1 MRPASVVGQVGDKQ
15 VTAANDERKQ
25 NIEQC
30 KPVPPTDHL
39 GDFFT
44 VALTMS
50 YHNLLSVIFL
60 SALCL
65 SLIEDCKA
73 RAKELAIAWRWA
85 GAMVLIRLVTML
97 PNTIRER

>member
-1 MRPASVVGQVGDKQ
+1 MADNAYVGINATSKRGRPVGDKQ

-50 YHNLLSVIFL
+50 YHNLLSVSL

-65 SLIEDCKA
+65 
-73 RAKELAIAWRWA
+73 R
-85 GAMVLIRLVTML
+85 
-97 PNTIRER
+97 

>member
-1 MRPASVVGQVGDKQ
+1 MRPASVVSTVGDKQ

-30 KPVPPTDHL
+30 KPVPPPQLTIWET
-39 GDFFT
+39 FFT

-50 YHNLLSVIFL
+50 YHNLLSVSL

-65 SLIEDCKA
+65 
-73 RAKELAIAWRWA
+73 R
-85 GAMVLIRLVTML
+85 
-97 PNTIRER
+97 